1 MFFSFALFLTLY
13 EGPTWAGQYRR
24 KHSWSAA
31 QGTRKTWYVHD
42 HQSRG
47 EKKKPDIHSSK
58 ESLRP
63 IWRPKKVEEFNS
75 GAENNQNWDFFFVD
89 RRDFLPR
96 RSQVG
101 KKMKS

>member
-1 MFFSFALFLTLY
+1 MGGAVPQ
-13 EGPTWAGQYRR
+13 E
-24 KHSWSAA
+24 A
-31 QGTRKTWYVHD
+31 QLVRG
-42 HQSRG
+42 SRNKENMVCARSSKQG

-75 GAENNQNWDFFFVD
+75 GAKNNQNWDFFFVD